1 MQDKHLSTEEL
12 IAQDVGARLP
22 DGLMAHV
29 IAGLALLWSLFQLW
43 IASPLPFIFRI
54 GVLND
59 TETRAIHLAFALLLA
74 FLAYPAFKRSPRNRV
89 PLVDIALG
97 LVAAASAAYLF
108 IFYQQLA
115 LRPGSL
121 TTADLIT
128 ACIGIPLLLEATRRA
143 LGPPLAII
151 ALVFLIYSLAGPYMP
166 GFLAHRGVSF
176 TALANHQWI
185 TTEGV
190 FGIALG
196 VSTSFVFLF
205 VLFGALLER
214 AGAGHYFIQLAFSL
228 LGHMRGGPAKAA
240 VVSSALTGMISG
252 SSIANVVT
260 TGTFTI
266 PMMKKVGF
274 SKEKAGAV
282 EVASSVNG
290 QIMPPVMGAAAFLMV
305 EYVGIPYVEIIKHA
319 FLPAAISYIA
329 LLYIVHLEALKQGM
343 QPIGNHQPK
352 PWLRRLTG
360 FAFGAA
366 LISGLSLAVY
376 YGLGWLKPALGD
388 YALPVI
394 SVLLAVVYLALLKI
408 AASNPPL
415 PDEDPE
421 KPLTELPQTR
431 AVLLSGLHFLL
442 PVVVLVWCL
451 MIERLSPGLS
461 AFWGSVMLVIILLTQ
476 RPLLSWL
483 RADHGATHGGFVDG
497 VIDLRE
503 GLIAGARNMI
513 GIGIATAAAGI
524 IVGAVSQTGVGLVL
538 ADVVEVLSMGNLLLM
553 LVFIAVFSLILGMG
567 LPTTANYI
575 VVSSLMAP
583 VVVALGQ
590 QNGLIV
596 PLIAVHLFVFYFGI
610 MADVTPP
617 VGLASFA
624 AAAVSKG
631 DPIKT
636 GITAFYYSLR
646 TAALPFLFIFNTDLL
661 LIDVSLWHGVLI
673 FFVATGAMLIF
684 AAGTQGFF
692 LVRSRWYESVLL
704 LLVAFTLFRPGFWMD
719 LAHDPYRDIPP
730 TELAQALGSVDENSQ
745 LRLRIRG
752 EDAVGDAREFALLL
766 PVPSGDSGE
775 ERLEKLGL
783 MTYEEDGRVL
793 IDSVAFGSP
802 AADAGLEFD
811 QEILVVRAPTDRWAK
826 EWMWLPGFLVFGLVV
841 WLQRRRASKQARG
854 LDHTGPQSGI

>member
-1 MQDKHLSTEEL
+1 MQEKQLSTEEL

-22 DGLMAHV
+22 LGLMGWL
-29 IAGLALLWSLFQLW
+29 ITGLALAWSLFQLW
-43 IASPLPFIFRI
+43 IASPLPFMLGF

-59 TETRAIHLAFALLLA
+59 TETRAIHLTFALLLA
-74 FLAYPAFKRSPRNRV
+74 YLVFPAFRRSPRDRV
-89 PLVDIALG
+89 PLGDIALG
-97 LVAAASAAYLF
+97 LIAAGAAAYLF
-108 IFYQQLA
+108 VMYEALA
-115 LRPGSL
+115 QRPGNL
-121 TTADLIT
+121 TTADLVT

-143 LGPPLAII
+143 LGPALAVI
-151 ALVFLIYSLAGPYMP
+151 ALVFLAYSLAGPWMP
-166 GFLAHRGVSF
+166 GLLAHRGVSF

-228 LGHMRGGPAKAA
+228 LGHLRGGPAKAA
-240 VVSSALTGMISG
+240 VVASALTGVISG

-266 PMMKKVGF
+266 PMMKRVGF

-329 LLYIVHLEALKQGM
+329 LLYIVHLEALKLGM
-343 QPIGNHQPK
+343 QPIGGHQPK

-360 FAFGAA
+360 FAFGAT
-366 LISGLSLAVY
+366 LISGLSMAVY
-376 YGLGWLKPALGD
+376 HGLGWLKPALGD
-388 YALPVI
+388 YALPGI
-394 SVLLAVVYLALLKI
+394 SLLLAAVYLGLLKI
-408 AASNPPL
+408 AASNAPL
-415 PDEDPE
+415 PAEDPDQ
-421 KPLTELPQTR
+421 PLTELPNTR

-451 MIERLSPGLS
+451 MVERLSPGLS
-461 AFWGSVMLVIILLTQ
+461 AFWGTVMLVIILLTQ
-476 RPLLSWL
+476 RPLLNWL
-483 RADHGATHGGFVDG
+483 RTDGKHDYGSARDGLVD
-497 VIDLRE
+497 LKE
-503 GLIAGARNMI
+503 GLVAGARNMI
-513 GIGIATAAAGI
+513 GIGIATATAGI

-538 ADVVEVLSMGNLLLM
+538 ADLVEMLSMGNLLLM
-553 LVFIAVFSLILGMG
+553 LLLTALLSLILGMG

-575 VVSSLMAP
+575 VVSSLLAP
-583 VVVALGQ
+583 VVVTLGQ

-661 LIDVSLWHGVLI
+661 LIDVDFAHGVLI
-673 FFVATGAMLIF
+673 FVVATVAMLIF
-684 AAGTQGFF
+684 AAATQGWF
-692 LVRSRWYESVLL
+692 LVKSRWYENVLL

-719 LAHDPYRDIPP
+719 MVHDPYRETPP
-730 TELAQALGSVDENSQ
+730 AQLAQTLGEVEAEST
-745 LRLRIRG
+745 LRLRIQG
-752 EDAVGDAREFALLL
+752 EDAVGKLRQSTVLLA
-766 PVPSGDSGE
+766 VPAGADGE
-775 ERLEKLGL
+775 ERLASLGL
-783 MTYEEDGRVL
+783 ALYEQDGKTL
-793 IDSVAFGSP
+793 IDNVTFGSP
-802 AADAGLEFD
+802 AAAAGMEFD
-811 QEILVVRAPTDRWAK
+811 QEILSVKAPTERWHK
-826 EWMWLPGFLVFGLVV
+826 ELMWIPGFLLFGAVV
-841 WLQRRRASKQARG
+841 WLQRRRAIRS
-854 LDHTGPQSGI
+854 

>member
-1 MQDKHLSTEEL
+1 MQDNHPSTEDL
-12 IAQDVGARLP
+12 IAKDVGARLP
-22 DGLMAHV
+22 SGAMAKL
-29 IAGLALLWSLFQLW
+29 IASLALLWSLFQLW
-43 IASPLPFIFRI
+43 IASPLPFMLRI
-54 GVLND
+54 GVFNN
-59 TETRAIHLAFALLLA
+59 TEARSIHLAFALLLA
-74 FLAYPAFKRSPRNRV
+74 FLVYPAFKRSPRDRV
-89 PLVDIALG
+89 PLIDIALG
-97 LVAAASAAYLF
+97 LIAAASAGYLF
-108 IFYQQLA
+108 IVYEQLA
-115 LRPGSL
+115 QRPGNL
-121 TTADLIT
+121 TTMDLIT

-143 LGPPLAII
+143 LGPALAVI
-151 ALVFLIYSLAGPYMP
+151 ALIFLGYSLAGPYMP
-166 GFLAHRGVSF
+166 GLLAHRGVSF

-214 AGAGHYFIQLAFSL
+214 AGAGHYFIQLAFSM
-228 LGHMRGGPAKAA
+228 LGHFRGGPAKAA
-240 VVSSALTGMISG
+240 VVASGMTGLISG

-266 PMMKKVGF
+266 PMMKRTGF
-274 SKEKAGAV
+274 SAEKAGAV

-305 EYVGIPYVEIIKHA
+305 EYVGIPYVEVIKHA
-319 FLPAAISYIA
+319 FLPALISYIA
-329 LLYIVHLEALKQGM
+329 LVYIVHLESLKLGLTAL
-343 QPIGNHQPK
+343 PRANVAK
-352 PWLRRLTG
+352 PWMQRLIG
-360 FAFGAA
+360 FVFGVA
-366 LISGLSLAVY
+366 LISGVSLAVY

-388 YALPVI
+388 AAIWVVGALLV
-394 SVLLAVVYLALLKI
+394 AVYLGLLKI

-415 PDEDPE
+415 PAEDPDAPLE
-421 KPLTELPQTR
+421 KLPQTR
-431 AVLLSGLHFLL
+431 PVLLSGLHFLL

-461 AFWGSVMLVIILLTQ
+461 AFWGSVILVIILLTQ
-476 RPLLSWL
+476 RPLLTWM
-483 RADHGATHGGFVDG
+483 RRDGTHAHGNFMDG

-538 ADVVEVLSMGNLLLM
+538 ADLVELLSMGNLMLM
-553 LVFIAVFSLILGMG
+553 LLLTAFLSLILGMG

-575 VVSSLMAP
+575 VVSSLLAP
-583 VVVALGQ
+583 VIVALGAQ
-590 QNGLIV
+590 SGLIV

-636 GITAFYYSLR
+636 GVVAFYYSLR

-661 LIDVSLWHGVLI
+661 LIDVSFWHGMVI
-673 FFVATGAMLIF
+673 FVIATVAMLIF
-684 AAGTQGFF
+684 AAGTQGYF
-692 LVRSRWYESVLL
+692 LVRSRWYENVLL
-704 LLVAFTLFRPGFWMD
+704 LLIAFTLFRPGFWMD
-719 LAHDPYRDIPP
+719 IVHDPYRDIPP
-730 TELAQALGSVDENSQ
+730 TQLVQALEAVEEDSQ

-752 EDAVGDAREFALLL
+752 EDAVGDMREFSLLIAI
-766 PVPSGDSGE
+766 PNGE
-775 ERLEKLGL
+775 TGAEKLEKLGV
-783 MTYEEDGRVL
+783 MTYEEDGKVL
-793 IDSVAFGSP
+793 IDSVTFGSP
-802 AADAGLEFD
+802 AAELGLQFD
-811 QEILVVRAPTDRWAK
+811 QEILAVRAPTDRWAK
-826 EWMWLPGFLVFGLVV
+826 EWMWLPALLLFGLVV
-841 WLQRRRASKQARG
+841 WMQRRRQR
-854 LDHTGPQSGI
+854 D

>member
-1 MQDKHLSTEEL
+1 MQDNHPSTEEQ
-12 IAQDVGARLP
+12 IAKDVGARLP
-22 DGLMAHV
+22 SGAMAKL
-29 IAGLALLWSLFQLW
+29 IASLALLWSLFQLW
-43 IASPLPFIFRI
+43 IASPLPFMLRI
-54 GVLND
+54 GVFNN
-59 TETRAIHLAFALLLA
+59 TEARSIHLAFALLLA
-74 FLAYPAFKRSPRNRV
+74 FLVYPAFKRSPRDRV
-89 PLVDIALG
+89 PLIDIALG
-97 LVAAASAAYLF
+97 LIAAASAGYLF
-108 IFYQQLA
+108 IVYEQLA
-115 LRPGSL
+115 QRPGNL
-121 TTADLIT
+121 TTMDLIT

-143 LGPPLAII
+143 LGPALAVI
-151 ALVFLIYSLAGPYMP
+151 ALIFLGYSLAGPYMP
-166 GFLAHRGVSF
+166 GLLAHRGVSF

-214 AGAGHYFIQLAFSL
+214 AGAGHYFIQLAFSM
-228 LGHMRGGPAKAA
+228 LGHFRGGPAKAA
-240 VVSSALTGMISG
+240 VVASGMTGLISG

-266 PMMKKVGF
+266 PMMKRTGF
-274 SKEKAGAV
+274 SAEKAGAV

-305 EYVGIPYVEIIKHA
+305 EYVGIPYVEVIKHA
-319 FLPAAISYIA
+319 FLPALISYIA
-329 LLYIVHLEALKQGM
+329 LVYIVHLESLKLGLTAL
-343 QPIGNHQPK
+343 PRANVAK
-352 PWLRRLTG
+352 PWMQRLIG
-360 FAFGAA
+360 FAFGVA
-366 LISGLSLAVY
+366 LISGVSLAVY

-388 YALPVI
+388 AAIWVVGALLV
-394 SVLLAVVYLALLKI
+394 AVYLGLLKI

-415 PDEDPE
+415 PAEDPDAPLE
-421 KPLTELPQTR
+421 KLPQTR
-431 AVLLSGLHFLL
+431 PVLLSGLHFLL

-461 AFWGSVMLVIILLTQ
+461 AFWGSVILVIILLTQ
-476 RPLLSWL
+476 RPLLTWM
-483 RADHGATHGGFVDG
+483 RRDGTHAHGNFMDG

-538 ADVVEVLSMGNLLLM
+538 ADLVELLSMGNLMLM
-553 LVFIAVFSLILGMG
+553 LLLTAFLSLILGMG

-575 VVSSLMAP
+575 VVSSLLAP
-583 VVVALGQ
+583 VIVALGAQ
-590 QNGLIV
+590 SGLIV

-636 GITAFYYSLR
+636 GVVAFYYSLR

-661 LIDVSLWHGVLI
+661 LIDVSFWHGMVI
-673 FFVATGAMLIF
+673 FVIATLAMLIF
-684 AAGTQGFF
+684 AAGTQGYF
-692 LVRSRWYESVLL
+692 LVRSRWYENVLL
-704 LLVAFTLFRPGFWMD
+704 LLIAFTLFRPGFWMD
-719 LAHDPYRDIPP
+719 IVHDPYRDIPP
-730 TELAQALGSVDENSQ
+730 TQLVQALEAVEEDSQ

-752 EDAVGDAREFALLL
+752 EDAVGDMREFSLLIAI
-766 PVPSGDSGE
+766 PNGE
-775 ERLEKLGL
+775 TGAEKLEKLGV
-783 MTYEEDGRVL
+783 MTYEEDGKVL
-793 IDSVAFGSP
+793 IDSVTFGSP
-802 AADAGLEFD
+802 AAELGLQFD
-811 QEILVVRAPTDRWAK
+811 QEILAVRAPTDRWAK
-826 EWMWLPGFLVFGLVV
+826 EWMWLPALLLFGLVV
-841 WLQRRRASKQARG
+841 WMQRRRQR
-854 LDHTGPQSGI
+854 D

>member
-1 MQDKHLSTEEL
+1 MQDNHPSTEDL
-12 IAQDVGARLP
+12 IAKDVGARLP
-22 DGLMAHV
+22 SGAMAKL
-29 IAGLALLWSLFQLW
+29 IASLALLWSLFQLW
-43 IASPLPFIFRI
+43 IASPLPFMLRI
-54 GVLND
+54 GVFNN
-59 TETRAIHLAFALLLA
+59 TEARSIHLAFALLLA
-74 FLAYPAFKRSPRNRV
+74 FLVYPAFKRSPRDRV
-89 PLVDIALG
+89 PLIDIALG
-97 LVAAASAAYLF
+97 LIAAASAGYLF
-108 IFYQQLA
+108 IVYEQLA
-115 LRPGSL
+115 QRPGNL
-121 TTADLIT
+121 TTMDLIT

-143 LGPPLAII
+143 LGPALAVI
-151 ALVFLIYSLAGPYMP
+151 ALIFLGYSLAGPYMP
-166 GFLAHRGVSF
+166 GLLAHRGVSF

-214 AGAGHYFIQLAFSL
+214 AGAGHYFIQLAFSM
-228 LGHMRGGPAKAA
+228 LGHFRGGPAKAA
-240 VVSSALTGMISG
+240 VVASGMTGLISG

-266 PMMKKVGF
+266 PMMKRTGF
-274 SKEKAGAV
+274 SAEKAGAV

-305 EYVGIPYVEIIKHA
+305 EYVGIPYVEVIKHA
-319 FLPAAISYIA
+319 FLPALISYIA
-329 LLYIVHLEALKQGM
+329 LVYIVHLESLKLGLTAL
-343 QPIGNHQPK
+343 PRANVAK
-352 PWLRRLTG
+352 PWMQRLIG
-360 FAFGAA
+360 FAFGVA
-366 LISGLSLAVY
+366 LISGVSLTVY

-388 YALPVI
+388 AAIWVVGALLV
-394 SVLLAVVYLALLKI
+394 AVYLGLLKI

-415 PDEDPE
+415 PAEDPDAPLE
-421 KPLTELPQTR
+421 KLPQTR
-431 AVLLSGLHFLL
+431 PVLLSGLHFLL

-461 AFWGSVMLVIILLTQ
+461 AFWGSVILVIILLTQ
-476 RPLLSWL
+476 RPLLTWM
-483 RADHGATHGGFVDG
+483 RRDGTHAHGNFMDG

-538 ADVVEVLSMGNLLLM
+538 ADLVELLSMGNLMLM
-553 LVFIAVFSLILGMG
+553 LLLTAFLSLILGMG

-575 VVSSLMAP
+575 VVSSLLAP
-583 VVVALGQ
+583 VIVALGAQ
-590 QNGLIV
+590 SGLIV

-636 GITAFYYSLR
+636 GVVAFYYSLR

-661 LIDVSLWHGVLI
+661 LIDVSFWHGMVI
-673 FFVATGAMLIF
+673 FVIATLAMLIF
-684 AAGTQGFF
+684 AAGTQGYF
-692 LVRSRWYESVLL
+692 LVRSRWYENVLL
-704 LLVAFTLFRPGFWMD
+704 LLIAFTLFRPGFWMD
-719 LAHDPYRDIPP
+719 IVHDPYRDIPP
-730 TELAQALGSVDENSQ
+730 TQLVQALEAVEEDSQ

-752 EDAVGDAREFALLL
+752 EDAVGDMREFSLLIAI
-766 PVPSGDSGE
+766 PNGE
-775 ERLEKLGL
+775 TGAEKLEKLGV
-783 MTYEEDGRVL
+783 MTYEEDGKVL
-793 IDSVAFGSP
+793 IDSVTFGSP
-802 AADAGLEFD
+802 AAELGLQFD
-811 QEILVVRAPTDRWAK
+811 QEILAVRAPTDRWAK
-826 EWMWLPGFLVFGLVV
+826 EWMWLPALLLFGLVV
-841 WLQRRRASKQARG
+841 WMQRRRQR
-854 LDHTGPQSGI
+854 D